1 MDTAHATTVVVVT
14 WRGAGHIAAC
24 LDALAHQG
32 RPHRTLVVDNASDD
46 GTAEILAGHPSEP
59 RALRLER
66 NTGYAGGLAAAL
78 SEVNTR
84 YIAWLNDDAEPAPDW
99 LERLERALDADP
111 RAGAAS
117 ARLEDASGEVQSYA
131 LGLTP
136 IGYGEDIREHASGE
150 VFGFCGGA
158 ALIRTDALRTVGG
171 IPAEFFCYYEDTDTS
186 WRLQL
191 DDWRVLAV
199 PEARVRHA
207 HGASTAIGSAQFHR
221 WNERNR
227 LLTLIRCAPAP
238 VALRELARFKLLTLI
253 LPFRRLEERPPNLH
267 AGLRLRVLMDVTRG
281 LPRALRV
288 RRDAPTAVSRREVWR
303 RWAA

>member
-1 MDTAHATTVVVVT
+1 MDTTHATTVVVVT
-14 WRGAGHIAAC
+14 WRGAEHIQSC
-24 LDALAHQG
+24 LDAVATQQ
-32 RPHRTLVVDNASDD
+32 RPHQTLVVDNASDD
-46 GTAEILAGHPSEP
+46 GTADIVASHPSKP
-59 RALRLER
+59 RVLRLAS

-78 SEVNTR
+78 SEVDTR
-84 YIAWLNDDAEPAPDW
+84 YMAWLNDDANPAPDW
-99 LERLERALDADP
+99 LSRMEDALEADP

-117 ARLEDASGEVQSYA
+117 ARLERPGGEVQSYA
-131 LGLTP
+131 VALTP
-136 IGYGEDIREHASGE
+136 LGYGQDVTAQVGSE

-158 ALIRTDALRTVGG
+158 ALVRTDALRAVGG

-227 LLTLIRCAPAP
+227 LLMLIRCAPTS
-238 VALRELARFKLLTLI
+238 VVLRELARFKLLTLI
-253 LPFRRLEERPPNLH
+253 LPFRKLKERPPNLR
-267 AGLRLRVLMDVTRG
+267 AGLRLRVLADVTRG
-281 LPRALRV
+281 LPKALKA
-288 RRDAPTAVSRREVWR
+288 RRDAPAAVSRREVWR
-303 RWAA
+303 RWAT